1 MRVLIL
7 CIVFFTFSSGMEL
20 ACASRMQKKFD
31 IEGHRGCRGLMPEN
45 TVPAM
50 LHAID
55 IGVNTLEMDV
65 VITKD
70 SQVIL
75 SHDTYMSKDI
85 STSPEGNFL
94 TAENE
99 KSFNIYGMNYAEIK
113 KWDVGSKP
121 HPLFPQQKKMKA
133 YKPLLSEV
141 FDSVAAYIKSKGKK
155 PVQFNIETK
164 TQPSKDNTGHP
175 EPEVFVK
182 LLVNVIRSK
191 KMEPSVIIQ
200 SFDPRTLEII
210 HRDYPAIRTALLV
223 SGVKNSDTPTAL
235 SLLSFRPTIF
245 SPEYHLVNSAMIRYC
260 HDNGILI
267 IPWTVNEKTEMDKL
281 REMEVDGF
289 ITDYPDRAM
298 IN

>member
-1 MRVLIL
+1 MRMIIF
-7 CIVFFTFSSGMEL
+7 CFSFFFFWVGKNQSS
-20 ACASRMQKKFD
+20 SVNMQKEFD

-45 TVPAM
+45 TIAAM

-70 SQVIL
+70 SQVVL

-99 KSFNIYGMNYAEIK
+99 KSFNIYGMNYADLK
-113 KWDVGSKP
+113 KWDVGMKP
-121 HPLFPQQKKMKA
+121 HPGFPHQKKIRV

-141 FDSVAAYIKSKGKK
+141 FDSVSAYIKSNHKK

-164 TQPSKDNTGHP
+164 TQPSKDNIGHP
-175 EPEVFVK
+175 APEVFVR
-182 LLVNVIRSK
+182 LLMDVVKSK
-191 KMEPSVIIQ
+191 KMESMVIIQ

-210 HRDYPAIRTALLV
+210 HRDHPEIKTALLV
-223 SGVKNSDTPTAL
+223 SGIKNADTPTAL
-235 SLLSFRPTIF
+235 TQLSFKPSIF
-245 SPEYHLVNSAMIRYC
+245 SPEYHLVNNAMVNYC
-260 HDNGILI
+260 HQNGIKI
-267 IPWTVNEKTEMDKL
+267 IPWTVNEKSEMDKL
-281 REMEVDGF
+281 RAMGVDGL